1 MHRIKTK
8 YFVRRG
14 NGFVHTALPGINK
27 FIRPFLFL
35 IVLNETLLL
44 HQAGTSTVAAMEQA
58 ESKAMDQIGILKIG
72 DKYFSKAQK
81 ICNDINETCLV
92 NSIAYLIALIYTLHS
107 KYPTQLTT
115 LFVFFEHVF
124 EMNVSRKSVPARTLY
139 AEAHVPL

>member
-1 MHRIKTK
+1 MFLFCSRNPRLSLFIVPRACCFASLLMHRIKTK

-14 NGFVHTALPGINK
+14 NGFVHTALPGVNK

-72 DKYFSKAQK
+72 DKYFLKAQK
-81 ICNDINETCLV
+81 T
-92 NSIAYLIALIYTLHS
+92 
-107 KYPTQLTT
+107 
-115 LFVFFEHVF
+115 
-124 EMNVSRKSVPARTLY
+124 
-139 AEAHVPL
+139 